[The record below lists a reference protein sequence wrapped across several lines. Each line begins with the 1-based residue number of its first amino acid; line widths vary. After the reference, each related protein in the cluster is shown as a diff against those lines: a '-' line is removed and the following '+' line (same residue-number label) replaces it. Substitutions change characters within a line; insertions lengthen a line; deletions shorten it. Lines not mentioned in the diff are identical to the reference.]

1 MKSNF
6 LKFFL
11 LLIFT
16 ITVFMYGFISSKN
29 KTFPYGLITS
39 FVSEIK
45 MAGLNEFQVFEID
58 KEQPIPL
65 SQSSNQKS
73 DNRSANAIPW
83 TEGISISKINY
94 EPKGILN
101 SFEVYIDDKNFFKSG
116 GKTITH
122 KIEDKFIYRYSH
134 SSFEAL
140 KNSSILSKEFN
151 SALRKNGGIKLL
163 DVFDSQLISLVPLI
177 DENKECAYVVLINI
191 TINKLILKLPCV
203 PDYMNVDFNG
213 IGGGYVYDQI
223 KRKLYLAVGA
233 PESNSYLI
241 SKLSQDKAS
250 YYGKILEIP
259 INTLLGRSNEINI
272 YATGI
277 RSVLSMNTFNK
288 NIIAVENG
296 PRGGD
301 EINNII
307 KYGNYGWPYTS
318 LGDEYNLKKINKD
331 KFAIDFN
338 DEMVID
344 PIFSF
349 IPSIAPSTINECP
362 RAYSNF
368 YYPYNCALIG
378 SLRGN
383 TLYFALFDKNY
394 TKVVSLESFKIGYRI
409 RRVEIFS
416 DQEILVFTD
425 TGKTVFIKLKEMKNF
440 NLLPLSDI
448 NL

>member
-1 MKSNF
+1 M
-6 LKFFL
+6 
-11 LLIFT
+11 
-16 ITVFMYGFISSKN
+16 TVFMYGFVSSKN
-29 KTFPYGLITS
+29 KTFPYDLITS

-45 MAGLNEFQVFEID
+45 ILGLNESSVFEID
-58 KEQPIPL
+58 GGQAIPL
-65 SQSSNQKS
+65 LQNSNQES
-73 DNRSANAIPW
+73 HNSNANAIPW
-83 TEGISISKINY
+83 TEVISISKIMY

-101 SFEVYIDDKNFFKSG
+101 SFEVYIDDKNFFEPG

-122 KIEDKFIYRYSH
+122 KIEGKSIYRYSH
-134 SSFEAL
+134 SSFEAI

-163 DVFDSQLISLVPLI
+163 DVFDGQLISLVPLI

-203 PDYMNVDFNG
+203 PDYINVDFNG

-233 PESNSYLI
+233 PESNSHLI

-259 INTLLGRSNEINI
+259 INTLLGQGNEINI

-277 RSVLSMNTFNK
+277 RSVLSMNAFNQ

-301 EINNII
+301 EINSIT

-318 LGDEYNLKKINKD
+318 LGDEYNLQKINKD
-331 KFAIDFN
+331 RSAIEPN
-338 DEMVID
+338 NERVVD

-349 IPSIAPSTINECP
+349 IPSVAPSTISECP
-362 RAYSNF
+362 KMYSNF
-368 YYPYNCALIG
+368 YYPYNCALVG

-394 TKVVSLESFKIGYRI
+394 KKLVSLESFKIGYRI

-416 DQEILVFTD
+416 DQEMLIFTD
-425 TGKTVFIKLKEMKNF
+425 SGKTVFIKLKEMKNF
-440 NLLPLSDI
+440 NLLPLRDI